1 MRKLNN
7 KGMTAVEVLVCFV
20 LLVIIVVSMY
30 TTVSAY
36 KNKQSIESFK
46 EKIFTYKNLLT
57 KDIQDDLIKTGLISV
72 NIVQASSTSE
82 LFVVDM
88 MLRDGTTKRLKIVRE
103 LASDYDDPV
112 DPAEDQDDNFM
123 ISYGSVVNGTE
134 DLIDYPIPDLGYGE
148 NANGRKVYDFR
159 INNVDINTDNGILTL
174 YIGFYHPD
182 FGTKYAIDIICPI
195 NAAL

>member
-82 LFVVDM
+82 LFVFHKSTRYCQFEVFEF
-88 MLRDGTTKRLKIVRE
+88 L
-103 LASDYDDPV
+103 
-112 DPAEDQDDNFM
+112 
-123 ISYGSVVNGTE
+123 
-134 DLIDYPIPDLGYGE
+134 
-148 NANGRKVYDFR
+148 
-159 INNVDINTDNGILTL
+159 
-174 YIGFYHPD
+174 
-182 FGTKYAIDIICPI
+182 
-195 NAAL
+195 